1 MEYGHAVIELRL
13 LSPPC
18 ALRCAPKTG
27 ALRGAET
34 HLSNQEIQVTKHLR
48 TDLPFQ
54 SEERFSEM
62 NWAVIRQTCPAQ
74 PTPCR
79 GAEAAADTHKEWG
92 GAFAMRKYYS
102 TAAAKMLAERFGADL
117 GKFLSVAD
125 KADPAD
131 LIELLRKAVACCHEA
146 SAAPERSQ
154 PNDEPPLPFG
164 DGEESDGG
172 SVHHC

>member
-1 MEYGHAVIELRL
+1 MRCV
-13 LSPPC
+13 
-18 ALRCAPKTG
+18 ALPKTG
-27 ALRGAET
+27 ARRGAET

-131 LIELLRKAVACCHEA
+131 LIELLRESTCCQKA
-146 SAAPERSQ
+146 SAAAGRQQ
-154 PNDEPPLPFG
+154 PDDEPSLPFI
-164 DGEESDGG
+164 DGEESIAG
-172 SVHHC
+172 SAHHC